1 MDKLGDLIASYEDD
15 EDEES
20 DDNLEEEEIEE
31 HDESFI
37 IRMTKSYNFLVDSIE
52 FMPVSSSREFKFKK
66 DQMRAKSF
74 FLKITNIAKDY
85 HEFLNRM
92 KQVAGA

>member
-1 MDKLGDLIASYEDD
+1 MDKLGELIASYEED
-15 EDEES
+15 EDENE
-20 DDNLEEEEIEE
+20 DEDLDEEEIEE
-31 HDESFI
+31 FDDPFL

-66 DQMRAKSF
+66 DQMKAKSF
-74 FLKITNIAKDY
+74 FLKLTNLTKEY

-92 KQVAGA
+92 KQVVGA